1 MNFATDSSEGRGGGL
16 GAREVTLSN
25 SINITK
31 TLFQTNTATGMGG
44 GVWGY
49 KASFGILESTFR
61 GNQADM
67 KGGGLYI
74 GTAFEL
80 ASNGPCVAEVT
91 DSTFEENSALS
102 TKANHGGGGLAV
114 RAGCLVRL
122 KDRTVVVRNKGGGI
136 LALQNGLVI
145 AEGGVISMDNVGF
158 EHNTTSN
165 WNGQSSCCA
174 ECESMPGFTL
184 RNEFRLVPDLCSC
197 SICPRQELVVK
208 VESAL
213 ESCSAD
219 SSGYERIVSAA
230 ECAEAGTALKFPT
243 SSSVLGFSETRP
255 GVRER
260 VDVQPCVVQ
269 LVGQHRTVYWL
280 DLFVCLQTVVPSR
293 NIPGPDLAARLQSL
307 SKRFLSKH

>member
-1 MNFATDSSEGRGGGL
+1 M
-16 GAREVTLSN
+16 
-25 SINITK
+25 
-31 TLFQTNTATGMGG
+31 
-44 GVWGY
+44 
-49 KASFGILESTFR
+49 
-61 GNQADM
+61 
-67 KGGGLYI
+67 
-74 GTAFEL
+74 
-80 ASNGPCVAEVT
+80 
-91 DSTFEENSALS
+91 
-102 TKANHGGGGLAV
+102 
-114 RAGCLVRL
+114 RL

-145 AEGGVISMDNVGF
+145 AEGGVTSMDNVGF

-174 ECESMPGFTL
+174 ECESMPGFTQ
-184 RNEFRLVPDLCSC
+184 NEFRLVPDLCSC

-243 SSSVLGFSETRP
+243 SSSSWGLARP
-255 GVRER
+255 GQGVRSESTSNL
-260 VDVQPCVVQ
+260 VSFSLLDSTGLCIGWTFSCVCK
-269 LVGQHRTVYWL
+269 LLCLPEHTRT
-280 DLFVCLQTVVPSR
+280 
-293 NIPGPDLAARLQSL
+293 DLAARLQSL